1 MNENNDFWALH
12 AVIFK
17 KPYELEKAKEEIKNF
32 IKDGKKHFYRETNK
46 SYRFRNISKNK
57 FIKKNFRTKKIN
69 SNISIVMGKLKPE
82 YSHLEGAGI
91 FDLFKKSAKHVSEF
105 FKNPI
110 QKVKEILTPRQG
122 YNNTTTKNLNNYGNL
137 IIKRLT
143 IVRTPIMSVLDKA
156 VNLISFG
163 KWASLKKEYGFD
175 KLFHL
180 ALIANLG
187 TKNLVIEKNEVINV
201 DTSYKMSSN
210 TESLDVPINGKN
222 ITINGMLNKTRQ
234 RMGDSL
240 FFGYE
245 GFNNNCQV
253 FVKQLL
259 ESEGLYGESE
269 KNFLFQDLSELVK
282 KFPSFSRKIMK
293 GITNTGAIVNKLT
306 GQGEPFSMNDFTL
319 KQLKQIVNIYNDF
332 IVIDNIDSATKEQLV
347 QELEKHLYINDEGL
361 NLKEHS
367 FEIIKPKKVDKP
379 KKVEEPKKVVEPIQ
393 DYSKEQIPANKR
405 KCECGMI
412 TGISSQSIK
421 NHNKT
426 PIHQDYL
433 KLIREEPIGKDEQF
447 KIMEMI
453 NGILSNK
460 YGTRMFHHYFN
471 ALDKK
476 YPFIADNIMKI
487 YTSKKGFDF
496 YPTPTEGFNNPTA
509 KRVIEHSDKILEPT
523 AGLGA
528 IITVLLHYNEHAQI
542 EGNELNK
549 DFIPI
554 LKKIFENDNRVFI
567 NNYDFLEKDYT
578 NNNYDL
584 IVCNPPF
591 TKGTDNRFYYMF
603 LFKCLQILNESKGR
617 GIKKL
622 LFISP
627 QLIKSDNNLL
637 NDFRRGNLKKN
648 ENMSGWQFDLDSLLS
663 KGYISLPVIKK
674 VYEQLLNINMYKDLE
689 KAFKLIIKGLISVG
703 DRGDTSK
710 KTINKKTGEE
720 EYKEF
725 SDDVCDDLDKFEYN
739 FEFGFGEIIKIIKG
753 FGGTG
758 ITAEMTLFEVHN
770 NLYGGNKLKIPDLA
784 KEFKKDEADHNKKLL
799 EFEKSMPS
807 KKVIKDVLHELK
819 HITDNGLSHINK
831 LKKIK
836 KKIKL

>member
-306 GQGEPFSMNDFTL
+306 GQGEMSL
-319 KQLKQIVNIYNDF
+319 
-332 IVIDNIDSATKEQLV
+332 
-347 QELEKHLYINDEGL
+347 
-361 NLKEHS
+361 
-367 FEIIKPKKVDKP
+367 
-379 KKVEEPKKVVEPIQ
+379 
-393 DYSKEQIPANKR
+393 
-405 KCECGMI
+405 
-412 TGISSQSIK
+412 
-421 NHNKT
+421 
-426 PIHQDYL
+426 
-433 KLIREEPIGKDEQF
+433 KDEF
-447 KIMEMI
+447 LM
-453 NGILSNK
+453 
-460 YGTRMFHHYFN
+460 
-471 ALDKK
+471 DKK
-476 YPFIADNIMKI
+476 
-487 YTSKKGFDF
+487 
-496 YPTPTEGFNNPTA
+496 
-509 KRVIEHSDKILEPT
+509 
-523 AGLGA
+523 
-528 IITVLLHYNEHAQI
+528 
-542 EGNELNK
+542 
-549 DFIPI
+549 
-554 LKKIFENDNRVFI
+554 
-567 NNYDFLEKDYT
+567 
-578 NNNYDL
+578 
-584 IVCNPPF
+584 
-591 TKGTDNRFYYMF
+591 
-603 LFKCLQILNESKGR
+603 
-617 GIKKL
+617 
-622 LFISP
+622 
-627 QLIKSDNNLL
+627 
-637 NDFRRGNLKKN
+637 
-648 ENMSGWQFDLDSLLS
+648 
-663 KGYISLPVIKK
+663 
-674 VYEQLLNINMYKDLE
+674 
-689 KAFKLIIKGLISVG
+689 
-703 DRGDTSK
+703 
-710 KTINKKTGEE
+710 
-720 EYKEF
+720 
-725 SDDVCDDLDKFEYN
+725 
-739 FEFGFGEIIKIIKG
+739 
-753 FGGTG
+753 
-758 ITAEMTLFEVHN
+758 
-770 NLYGGNKLKIPDLA
+770 
-784 KEFKKDEADHNKKLL
+784 DHNKKLKK
-799 EFEKSMPS
+799 FEEKEHK
-807 KKVIKDVLHELK
+807 KKVIEDALEGLKSITNSGLK
-819 HITDNGLSHINK
+819 HIEILEEMLNK
-831 LKKIK
+831 K
-836 KKIKL
+836 